1 MKNPREPIAMNSTT
15 LLLVL
20 PAAPGATATCLQV
33 DGGGRV
39 LARRTVDAD
48 APLTTTATQPRAQQV
63 LAVPGIECLSTWLE
77 LPVRNPVQAAA
88 AARVLV
94 AEQVAG
100 PVNTLHL
107 AIAPVVDGGSRQVVA
122 VESATMQAW
131 LDRAAALGMTP
142 DFVVPM
148 PMLLPST
155 DDASTGDAGEVVIID
170 MDGHWLVRGQRL
182 AFAAEPALADQVIG
196 ERPRRVLT
204 ETEAQAAFAVN
215 ALAPPVDLLQYAFAR
230 KTTRR
235 EGWPAYR
242 RAAILAAVLA
252 ASPLALLSAQAIR
265 HEVAARDLQAQAHTR
280 ARAVL
285 PALGKDADPLPPVRE
300 RLAELQ
306 AGDGFAR
313 AAAAL
318 LAAVA
323 ATGGAELDALAYA
336 EGELQATLVVPAPA
350 ALERIRTALAE
361 AGLELTETGR
371 RDAGDRNQYAITV
384 RPSA

>member
-1 MKNPREPIAMNSTT
+1 MKNPREPIAMNPTT
-15 LLLVL
+15 LLLLL
-20 PAAPGATATCLQV
+20 PATHAAAATCLQV

-48 APLTTTATQPRAQQV
+48 APLTTTATQTPVRQV

-77 LPVRNPVQAAA
+77 LPTRNPVQAVA

-94 AEQVAG
+94 AEHVAG
-100 PVNTLHL
+100 PVDTLHL
-107 AIAPVVDGGSRQVVA
+107 AIAPAADDGSRQVVA

-155 DDASTGDAGEVVIID
+155 DDASAGDTGEVVIVD
-170 MDGHWLVRGQRL
+170 MGGHWLIRGQRL

-204 ETEAQAAFAVN
+204 ETEAQAAFAAN
-215 ALAPPVDLLQYAFAR
+215 ALAPPIDLLQYAFAR

-235 EGWPAYR
+235 EGWPAWR
-242 RAAILAAVLA
+242 RAAILAAVLVV
-252 ASPLALLSAQAIR
+252 SPLVLLAAQAIR
-265 HEVAARDLQAQAHTR
+265 HEVAARDLQAQANTR
-280 ARAVL
+280 AREVL
-285 PALGKDADPLPPVRE
+285 PALGKDADPLPPVRA

-323 ATGGAELDALAYA
+323 ATDGAELDALAYA
-336 EGELQATLVVPAPA
+336 DGELQATLVVPAPA

-361 AGLELTETGR
+361 AGLELAETGR